1 MNLSTAARFAE
12 SCETLGIPAP
22 PSIARGVELLAIAEA
37 HEVERPHV
45 HTLSM
50 TPEEVRSFIEDR
62 SARRHMSRTSGTGF
76 QPGLNQFRE
85 RLHRDVA
92 AAVMPELEDVVQ
104 QLQQRFQELA
114 APMMTAVRTYGFTL
128 TTTSDDIINLDD
140 NEATAAWRNARKSW
154 EAIAPIVS
162 LRKEM
167 TEVFELRPNHHDL
180 PPVHRGGDSPN
191 LSVLFAAGDNWSLGS
206 EYLARSSTSL
216 DWFAL
221 AKGGL
226 RLNSPREVDEKL
238 KTRDEEAMSEK
249 LREHNATAE
258 QRKAEHDALAT
269 RLNESM
275 RTGRMSVA
283 R

>member
-1 MNLSTAARFAE
+1 MNLGMAARFAD
-12 SCETLGIPAP
+12 SCESLGVAAP

-37 HEVERPHV
+37 HETNQPAV
-45 HTLSM
+45 HTLTMS
-50 TPEEVRSFIEDR
+50 PEEVRRFIEDR
-62 SARRHMSRTSGTGF
+62 SVRRHISRSSGTGLE
-76 QPGLNQFRE
+76 PGLNEFRD
-85 RLHRDVA
+85 RVHRDVEA
-92 AAVMPELEDVVQ
+92 IVMPELEDVVE
-104 QLQQRFQELA
+104 QLRQRFHELA
-114 APMMTAVRTYGFTL
+114 EPLVTAARTYGFTL
-128 TTTSDDIINLDD
+128 STTSDDIINLDD
-140 NEATAAWRNARKSW
+140 NDAAAAWRNARKSW

-167 TEVFELRPNHHDL
+167 TEVFELRPNRRDL

-191 LSVLFAAGDNWSLGS
+191 LSVLFAAGDNWSLGQ

-238 KTRDEEAMSEK
+238 KARDHVTFAEK
-249 LREHNATAE
+249 IREHNADAE
-258 QRKAEHDALAT
+258 QRQADHDALLA
-269 RLNESM
+269 
-275 RTGRMSVA
+275 RMNADMQAGHMSIA